1 MDYTAARPRPRPR
14 SCISEE
20 KWTMPEVYRADHV
33 GSLLRPADIHRARAA
48 YREGTLEQHQL
59 RVIEDAAI
67 LHALERQQ
75 AAGGRHLYRRRV
87 PPLRIS
93 ERPDRSGGRVRR
105 DGRPGGGAGLAGP
118 GRSAYGAGHSAGG
131 GGQAAPTASVDPV
144 PRHNSCNRTPPG
156 PVKITVPSPS
166 QYPAI
171 SYQDGP
177 DRPIL
182 PHPLGPAVGHRR
194 DHQSGDC
201 GVA

>member
-1 MDYTAARPRPRPR
+1 
-14 SCISEE
+14 
-20 KWTMPEVYRADHV
+20 MPEVYRADHV

-75 AAGGRHLYRRRV
+75 AAGVDIYTDGEFR
-87 PPLRIS
+87 
-93 ERPDRSGGRVRR
+93 RSGFQNDLIEAVEGYVETDDPVVVRVWQGPGGAPTEQGTRQVVGARLRQLRR
-105 DGRPGGGAGLAGP
+105 LTQYPGTIHAIVRPGPRQDNRAEP
-118 GRSAYGAGHSAGG
+118 QPVSGH
-131 GGQAAPTASVDPV
+131 QLP
-144 PRHNSCNRTPPG
+144 
-156 PVKITVPSPS
+156 
-166 QYPAI
+166 
-171 SYQDGP
+171 DGP